1 MLLKFEVEYI
11 DDSGHQ
17 HSKVIQAKSE
27 KHAYAGLVQSG
38 FTPVSIKQQNKPG
51 DQFSLFKPK
60 VKASDIENFTT
71 NLASLLTNGVNIDK
85 GLELLTRSAEN
96 TAVEELISSIQNDV
110 RGGVAL
116 SSSLSKHPQH
126 FDELYI
132 KLVELG
138 ESTGT
143 IGEVLKGLSEQL
155 KFRNHMQNQ
164 IKQAMAYPSIIVF
177 VCFASLL
184 FILKVVVPQL
194 STMLDGDKE
203 LPAYTKVLLSAS
215 DFVNSQY
222 GLMFLAL
229 FVGLLVFFVNSNSM
243 TIKKIKIK
251 LLQWFLKAPLVSKLQ
266 VLAEQSRFSSAM
278 YVSLTSGLNLTN
290 AMKLSANTL
299 SSLKHRSR
307 VQGAS
312 KAIQGGESLS
322 SAIESSSVLSSMDI
336 GYLEIGEETGDLA
349 ASFNEIRVRKI
360 EAFNLKLNSLLKIL
374 EPLLILIM
382 GVLVGGVVIIMMLSI
397 LSVQDVAI

>member
-1 MLLKFEVEYI
+1 MFEWYLVDFSLFI
-11 DDSGHQ
+11 
-17 HSKVIQAKSE
+17 IQAQPR
-27 KHAYAGLVQSG
+27 GLTQG
-38 FTPVSIKQQNKPG
+38 LLCHLAIKQQNKPG

-60 VKASDIENFTT
+60 VKTSDIENFTT

-96 TAVEELISSIQNDV
+96 AAVEELISSIQNDV

-177 VCFASLL
+177 VCFASLF

-194 STMLDGDKE
+194 SNMLVGDKE
-203 LPAYTKVLLSAS
+203 LPGYTQVLLSAS

-222 GLMFLAL
+222 SLIVLTVIVLGIIS
-229 FVGLLVFFVNSNSM
+229 FFKTTNNVSEEDL
-243 TIKKIKIK
+243 TEIKEFYFNK
-251 LLQWFLKAPLVSKLQ
+251 Q
-266 VLAEQSRFSSAM
+266 VLP
-278 YVSLTSGLNLTN
+278 VNIDIKGLQYKN
-290 AMKLSANTL
+290 
-299 SSLKHRSR
+299 
-307 VQGAS
+307 
-312 KAIQGGESLS
+312 
-322 SAIESSSVLSSMDI
+322 
-336 GYLEIGEETGDLA
+336 
-349 ASFNEIRVRKI
+349 
-360 EAFNLKLNSLLKIL
+360 
-374 EPLLILIM
+374 
-382 GVLVGGVVIIMMLSI
+382 
-397 LSVQDVAI
+397 